1 LASPEYT
8 DVEKPFIDQ
17 LVGQGW
23 EFLAGSVDD
32 PAVTHRESF
41 AQVVMEPVLRERL
54 RRINLRDG
62 EPWLD
67 DSRLDQAVAAITRLP
82 ASKVLEANQQATELL
97 QNGLPV
103 EGLEGWDGG
112 RGQILRYIDW
122 DEPANNVFTVVNQ
135 FKVKC
140 PPGHDSAKG
149 HVIPDLVLF
158 VNGIPLVVVECKS
171 RTVPEGLS
179 QAVDQLRRYHDQR
192 FLENEVGEHEG
203 APALFATSQFLVASN
218 FDEARVGTIGAR
230 FAHYLSWKTVAP
242 LREAE
247 VAIDLGV
254 ADLSAQQR
262 LIAGMLTRANLLD
275 IVRHYTLFMN
285 VGGQTI
291 KLVCRY
297 QQFRG
302 VTRAVERLKS
312 GKTRRQD
319 GESDRRGG
327 IVWHTQGSGKSL
339 SMVFLVR
346 KLRTDPA
353 LRRFKV
359 VVITDRKDLQKQLS
373 ETAELTGESVEKAG
387 NTAQL
392 KKLLEWDGPGLVF
405 GTVQKYREQK
415 VSGPDAEGEEDQ
427 NTEDAGASGG
437 LDSGRRDAAEPT
449 LYANGTPKKPTLSEP
464 FEVLN
469 TSEDIL
475 ILVDEA
481 HRTQAGDLHANMMRA
496 LPNAARIGFTGTPI
510 IMGDKK
516 RTHDIFGEYID
527 RYTIKEAEQDGAT
540 VPILYEGRTAKGA
553 IKDGASLDGLFE
565 DLFRDHSKEELEAIK
580 KKYAT
585 KGQIFEAPQLIQEKA
600 QDILRHYVTHILPNG
615 YKAQLVAYS
624 RRAALR
630 YFEALEQ
637 AKAELLEEALAL
649 SPEDKALEDSELLLR
664 PPQVKAAIQAWRY
677 RHVLRELE
685 FAVVFSSGNNDDPTW
700 ARWSER
706 AAVESH
712 IKRFKKPLPP
722 LDGSTPLSSQNHDP
736 AKHDP
741 LAFLIVKS
749 MLLTGFDA
757 PIEGVMYLDRSL
769 REAELLQAIARVNRT
784 GHGKSHGI
792 VVDYFGVA
800 NHLKEALAAYSEEDI
815 EGALQSLKDEIPLL
829 RDRHLRVIDV
839 LRAQGVDDLDNV
851 EEAVQALADERV
863 RAEFVVKLKAFNRG
877 LDDVLPRPEGLEF
890 VNDAK
895 RLAYIHALARNRYKD
910 TPELGRDIG
919 NKVRKL
925 IDDYVISLGI
935 DPRIPPVQLTDAEFD
950 DHIGRQVGDRAKAS
964 EMEHAVRSHVRKH
977 MDEDPVKY
985 GRLSERLEELLDQLD
1000 GQWAEQVEAFK
1011 ALIEQLRDGAPGPE
1025 EDIPDMPAHAQP
1037 FWRELMA
1044 SAGLEPETIDSATAQ
1059 KLLDATEEV
1068 VATIQQEIAIPDFWK
1083 PSHIPDQERLKQHL
1097 FSQLMMGGLVPM
1109 DQAEATAERLFD
1121 LARSNHH
1128 KLVNA

>member
-1 LASPEYT
+1 MAGPEYT

-23 EFLAGSVDD
+23 KYIAGSLDD

-41 AQVVMEPVLRERL
+41 AKVVMEPILRQRL
-54 RRINLRDG
+54 RAINLHHG
-62 EPWLD
+62 EHWLD
-67 DSRLDQAVAAITRLP
+67 ERRLDQAVSAITRLP
-82 ASKVLEANQQATELL
+82 ASKVMEANKLATELL
-97 QNGLPV
+97 VGGLTV

-112 RGQILRYIDW
+112 RGQTLRFIDW
-122 DEPANNVFTVVNQ
+122 DTPTNNTFTVVNQ

-171 RTVPEGLS
+171 RTVPEGIPE
-179 QAVDQLRRYHDQR
+179 AVDQLRRYHDQR
-192 FLENEVGEHEG
+192 HLDFEVEEHEG

-218 FDEARVGTIGAR
+218 FDEARVGTIGAG
-230 FAHYLSWKTVAP
+230 FSHYLSWKTVAP
-242 LREAE
+242 RREAE

-262 LIAGMLTRANLLD
+262 LVAGMLTQTHLLD

-285 VGGQTI
+285 PGGQDI

-297 QQFRG
+297 PQFRG
-302 VTRAVERLKS
+302 VTRAIERLKT
-312 GKTRRQD
+312 GKTRHED
-319 GESDRRGG
+319 GEADRRGG

-346 KLRTDPA
+346 KLRTDPE

-359 VVITDRKDLQKQLS
+359 VVITDRKDLQAQLS
-373 ETAELTGESVEKAG
+373 ATAELTGESVEKASH
-387 NTAQL
+387 TASL
-392 KKLLEWDGPGLVF
+392 KKLLAREGPGLVF
-405 GTVQKYREQK
+405 GTIQKYRD
-415 VSGPDAEGEEDQ
+415 PDTDEPAGKREESTTD
-427 NTEDAGASGG
+427 EYHGKEHE
-437 LDSGRRDAAEPT
+437 LDSGRRDAAEPSR
-449 LYANGTPKKPTLSEP
+449 LDKTPKKPSLRAP

-481 HRTQAGDLHANMMRA
+481 HRTQAGDLHANMLRA

-553 IKDGASLDGLFE
+553 IKEGASLDGLFE
-565 DLFRDHSKEELEAIK
+565 DLFREHTKDELEAIR

-624 RRAALR
+624 RRAAMR
-630 YFEALEQ
+630 YFEALES
-637 AKAELLEEALAL
+637 AKAALLAEAEAL
-649 SPEDKALEDSELLLR
+649 SPQDKALDDTQLLTR
-664 PPQVKAAIQAWRY
+664 PPRIKAAIQAWRY
-677 RHVLRELE
+677 RDVLQQLE
-685 FAVVFSSGNNDDPTW
+685 FAVVFSSGNNDDSAW
-700 ARWSER
+700 AKWSDR
-706 AAVESH
+706 GAVESH
-712 IKRFKKPLPP
+712 IKRFKKPL
-722 LDGSTPLSSQNHDP
+722 THEDP
-736 AKHDP
+736 QKADP

-757 PIEGVMYLDRSL
+757 PIEGVMYLDRSI

-784 GHGKSHGI
+784 GHGKTHGM

-815 EGALQSLKDEIPLL
+815 DGALRSLKDEIPLL

-839 LRAQGVDDLDNV
+839 LRSQGIDSLTDS
-851 EEAVQALADERV
+851 EEAVKVLADERL
-863 RAEFVVKLKAFNRG
+863 RAEFVVKLKEFNQT

-895 RLAYIHALARNRYKD
+895 QLAYIHALARNRYKD
-910 TPELGRDIG
+910 SLNLGKDTG
-919 NKVRKL
+919 SKVRKL

-935 DPRIPPVQLTDAEFD
+935 DPRIPPIQLTDADFD
-950 DHIGRQVGDRAKAS
+950 EYMDRQVGERAKAS
-964 EMEHAVRSHVRKH
+964 EMEHAIRSHVRKH
-977 MDEDPVKY
+977 LDEDPVKY
-985 GRLSERLEELLDQLD
+985 SRLSERLEELLQQLD
-1000 GQWAEQVEAFK
+1000 GQWDEQVEALRG
-1011 ALIEQLRDGAPGPE
+1011 LIQQLRDGANVGGE
-1025 EDIPDMPAHAQP
+1025 AIPDMPAHAEP
-1037 FWRELMA
+1037 FWRELVA
-1044 SAGLEPETIDSATAQ
+1044 SSGLEADQVDADTAK
-1059 KLLDATEEV
+1059 KLLEATEEV
-1068 VATIQQEIAIPDFWK
+1068 VGLIQQEIAIPDFWK
-1083 PSHIPDQERLKQHL
+1083 PSHVADQEALKGRLFEEL
-1097 FSQLMMGGLVPM
+1097 FTKNLVPITEV
-1109 DQAEATAERLFD
+1109 EALAHRLFD
-1121 LARSNHH
+1121 LARSNHER
-1128 KLVNA
+1128 LVNA

>member
-1 LASPEYT
+1 MAGPEYT

-23 EFLAGSVDD
+23 EFLAGSLDD
-32 PAVTHRESF
+32 PGATHRESF
-41 AQVVMEPVLRERL
+41 SQVVMEPVLRERL
-54 RRINLRDG
+54 RKINLHDG
-62 EPWLD
+62 QPWLD
-67 DSRLDQAVAAITRLP
+67 DSRLDQAVSAITRLP
-82 ASKVLEANQQATELL
+82 ASRVLEANQLATDLL
-97 QNGLPV
+97 VNGLAV

-112 RGQILRYIDW
+112 RGQTLRYIDW
-122 DEPANNVFTVVNQ
+122 EEPANNAFTVVNQ

-140 PPGHDSAKG
+140 PPGHDTGKG

-171 RTVPEGLS
+171 RSVPEGLS

-192 FLENEVGEHEG
+192 FLEGEVGEHEG

-242 LREAE
+242 MREAE
-247 VAIDLGV
+247 AAIDLGV

-312 GKTRRQD
+312 GKTRLED
-319 GESDRRGG
+319 GEADRRGG

-346 KLRTDPA
+346 KLRTDPT

-359 VVITDRKDLQKQLS
+359 VVITDRKDLQAQLAA
-373 ETAELTGESVEKAG
+373 TAELTGEGVERAG

-392 KKLLEWDGPGLVF
+392 KKLLARDGPGLVF
-405 GTVQKYREQK
+405 GTVQKYRDQK
-415 VSGPDAEGEEDQ
+415 YRDSDADDEADSYDERSG
-427 NTEDAGASGG
+427 GG
-437 LDSGRRDAAEPT
+437 LDSGRRDAAEP
-449 LYANGTPKKPTLSEP
+449 LKKPSLSAP

-600 QDILRHYVTHILPNG
+600 EDILRHYVTHILPNG
-615 YKAQLVAYS
+615 YKAQLVVYS

-630 YFEALEQ
+630 YVEALEQ
-637 AKAELLEEALAL
+637 GRAELLEEALAL
-649 SPEDKALEDSELLLR
+649 SPEDKALDDTQLLARPLR
-664 PPQVKAAIQAWRY
+664 VKAAIQAWRY
-677 RHVLRELE
+677 RDVLRELE
-685 FAVVFSSGNNDDPTW
+685 FAVVFSSDNNDDPSW
-700 ARWSER
+700 ARWSDR

-722 LDGSTPLSSQNHDP
+722 LDGATPKDP
-736 AKHDP
+736 TKHDP

-784 GHGKSHGI
+784 GHGKTHGI

-829 RDRHLRVIDV
+829 RDRHLRVVDV
-839 LRAQGVDDLDNV
+839 LRGQGVDDLDDT

-863 RAEFVVKLKAFNRG
+863 RAEFVVKLKEFNRG

-895 RLAYIHALARNRYKD
+895 RLAFIHALARNRYKD

-950 DHIGRQVGDRAKAS
+950 AHLGRQAGDRAKAS

-977 MDEDPVKY
+977 LDEDPVKF
-985 GRLSERLEELLDQLD
+985 GRLSERLEELLQQLD
-1000 GQWAEQVEAFK
+1000 GQWADQVEALK
-1011 ALIEQLRDGAPGPE
+1011 TLIGQLRDGATGPGE
-1025 EDIPDMPAHAQP
+1025 GMPDMPAHAQP
-1037 FWRELMA
+1037 FWRELAA
-1044 SAGLEPETIDSATAQ
+1044 SASLEPDSIDSATAQ
-1059 KLLDATEEV
+1059 KLLDATGEV

-1097 FSQLMMGGLVPM
+1097 FSQLMMGSLVPV

-1121 LARSNHH
+1121 LARSNHQ
-1128 KLVNA
+1128 KLVSA

>member
-1 LASPEYT
+1 
-8 DVEKPFIDQ
+8 
-17 LVGQGW
+17 
-23 EFLAGSVDD
+23 
-32 PAVTHRESF
+32 
-41 AQVVMEPVLRERL
+41 M
-54 RRINLRDG
+54 
-62 EPWLD
+62 
-67 DSRLDQAVAAITRLP
+67 
-82 ASKVLEANQQATELL
+82 
-97 QNGLPV
+97 
-103 EGLEGWDGG
+103 
-112 RGQILRYIDW
+112 
-122 DEPANNVFTVVNQ
+122 
-135 FKVKC
+135 
-140 PPGHDSAKG
+140 
-149 HVIPDLVLF
+149 
-158 VNGIPLVVVECKS
+158 
-171 RTVPEGLS
+171 
-179 QAVDQLRRYHDQR
+179 
-192 FLENEVGEHEG
+192 
-203 APALFATSQFLVASN
+203 
-218 FDEARVGTIGAR
+218 
-230 FAHYLSWKTVAP
+230 
-242 LREAE
+242 
-247 VAIDLGV
+247 AIDLGV

-262 LIAGMLTRANLLD
+262 LIAGMLTRSNLLD

-285 VGGQTI
+285 IGGHDI
-291 KLVCRY
+291 KIVCRY

-302 VTRAVERLKS
+302 MTHAVERLKT
-312 GKTRRQD
+312 GKTRRED
-319 GESDRRGG
+319 GEADRRGG

-346 KLRTDPA
+346 KLRSDPA

-359 VVITDRKDLQKQLS
+359 VVITDRKDLQAQLS
-373 ETAELTGESVEKAG
+373 ATAELTGESVEKAS

-392 KKLLEWDGPGLVF
+392 KKLLMRDGPGLVF
-405 GTVQKYREQK
+405 GTVQKYRDQK
-415 VSGPDAEGEEDQ
+415 NRDADAEDEVYAGSEAD
-427 NTEDAGASGG
+427 DAGTSSG
-437 LDSGRRDAAEPT
+437 LDSGRRDAAEPG
-449 LYANGTPKKPTLSEP
+449 ASRGSNGTLKKPTLSVP
-464 FEVLN
+464 FEILN

-540 VPILYEGRTAKGA
+540 VPILYEGRTTKGA

-585 KGQIFEAPQLIQEKA
+585 RGQIFEAPQLIQEKA

-624 RRAALR
+624 RRAALC
-630 YFEALEQ
+630 YFKALEQ
-637 AKAELLEEALAL
+637 AKAELLEEAMAL
-649 SPEDKALEDSELLLR
+649 SPEDKALDDGSLLLR
-664 PPQVKAAIQAWRY
+664 PSRVKAAIQAWRY
-677 RHVLRELE
+677 RKVLRQLE
-685 FAVVFSSGNNDDPTW
+685 FAVVFSSGNNDDSAW
-700 ARWSER
+700 ARWSDR
-706 AAVESH
+706 AAVENH
-712 IKRFKKPLPP
+712 IKRFKKRLPP
-722 LDGSTPLSSQNHDP
+722 LDGDTPKGP
-736 AKHDP
+736 ARHDP

-784 GHGKSHGI
+784 GHGKTHGI

-815 EGALQSLKDEIPLL
+815 EGALRSLKDEIPLL

-839 LRAQGVDDLDNV
+839 LRARGVDDLDDA

-863 RAEFVVKLKAFNRG
+863 RAEFMVKLKEFNRG

-910 TPELGRDIG
+910 TPELGRDVG
-919 NKVRKL
+919 NKVRRL

-950 DHIGRQVGDRAKAS
+950 EHIGRQVGNRAKAS

-977 MDEDPVKY
+977 LDEDPVKY
-985 GRLSERLEELLDQLD
+985 GRLSERLEELLQKLD
-1000 GQWAEQVEAFK
+1000 GQWDEQVEALK
-1011 ALIEQLRDGAPGPE
+1011 TLIQQLREGATVDGEA
-1025 EDIPDMPAHAQP
+1025 IPDMPAYAEP
-1037 FWRELMA
+1037 FWRELVESA
-1044 SAGLEPETIDSATAQ
+1044 SPEPARMDAATAQ
-1059 KLLDATEEV
+1059 KLLDATEEI
-1068 VATIQQEIAIPDFWK
+1068 VAIIQHEIAIPDFWK
-1083 PSHIPDQERLKQHL
+1083 PSHIPDQERLRQEL
-1097 FSQLMMGGLVPM
+1097 FTQLMMGSLVPT

-1121 LARSNHH
+1121 LARSNHAR
-1128 KLVNA
+1128 LTNA

>member
-1 LASPEYT
+1 MASPEYT

-17 LVGQGW
+17 LVDQGW
-23 EFLAGSVDD
+23 EFLAGSVDN
-32 PAVTHRESF
+32 PGATHRESF
-41 AQVVMEPVLRERL
+41 SQVVMEPLLRERL
-54 RRINLRDG
+54 RQINLRDG
-62 EPWLD
+62 SPWLD
-67 DSRLDQAVAAITRLP
+67 ETRLDQAVAAITRLP

-97 QNGLPV
+97 LNGLPV
-103 EGLEGWDGG
+103 DGLEGWDGG
-112 RGQILRYIDW
+112 RGQTLHYIDW
-122 DEPANNVFTVVNQ
+122 DEPTNNVFTVVNQ

-140 PPGHDSAKG
+140 PPGHDGAKG

-158 VNGIPLVVVECKS
+158 INGIPLAVVECKS
-171 RTVPEGLS
+171 RSVPEGIS

-192 FLENEVGEHEG
+192 FLEGEVGEHEG

-242 LREAE
+242 MREAE

-254 ADLSAQQR
+254 AELSAQQR

-312 GKTRRQD
+312 GNTRRQN
-319 GESDRRGG
+319 GEADRRGG

-346 KLRTDPA
+346 KLRTDPT

-359 VVITDRKDLQKQLS
+359 VVITDRKDLQAQLS
-373 ETAELTGESVEKAG
+373 ATAELTGESVEKAG

-392 KKLLEWDGPGLVF
+392 KKLLGRDGPGLVF
-405 GTVQKYREQK
+405 GTIQKYRA
-415 VSGPDAEGEEDQ
+415 PDAEEEEDQ
-427 NTEDAGASGG
+427 STEDAGAGAG
-437 LDSGRRDAAEPT
+437 LDTGRRDAAEP
-449 LYANGTPKKPTLSEP
+449 LKKPILSEP

-469 TSEDIL
+469 TSEEIL

-637 AKAELLEEALAL
+637 ARTELLEEALAL
-649 SPEDKALEDSELLLR
+649 SPEDKTLDDTQLLTR
-664 PPQVKAAIQAWRY
+664 PPRVKAAIQAWRY
-677 RHVLRELE
+677 RHVLRQLE
-685 FAVVFSSGNNDDPTW
+685 FAVVFSSGNNDDATW
-700 ARWSER
+700 ARWSDR

-722 LDGSTPLSSQNHDP
+722 LDGATPKDP
-736 AKHDP
+736 AKHAP

-839 LRAQGVDDLDNV
+839 LRGQGVDDLDNT

-863 RAEFVVKLKAFNRG
+863 RAEFVVKLKEFNRG

-950 DHIGRQVGDRAKAS
+950 EHLGRQVGDRAKAS

-977 MDEDPVKY
+977 LDEDPVKY
-985 GRLSERLEELLDQLD
+985 GRLSERLEELLEQLD
-1000 GQWAEQVEAFK
+1000 GQWAEQVEALK
-1011 ALIEQLRDGAPGPE
+1011 ALIEQLRDGATDPGE
-1025 EDIPDMPAHAQP
+1025 SIPDMPAHAKP
-1037 FWRELMA
+1037 FWRELVA
-1044 SAGLEPETIDSATAQ
+1044 SSGLSVEELDETSAQ
-1059 KLLDATEEV
+1059 KLLEATEELV
-1068 VATIQQEIAIPDFWK
+1068 GLIQQEIAIPDFWK
-1083 PSHIPDQERLKQHL
+1083 PSHIPDQEALRQHIFSRLMIKR
-1097 FSQLMMGGLVPM
+1097 LVPF
-1109 DQAEATAERLFD
+1109 DQASEVAQRLLD
-1121 LARSNHH
+1121 LARSNHD

>member
-1 LASPEYT
+1 MAGPEYAE
-8 DVEKPFIDQ
+8 VEKPFIDQ
-17 LVGQGW
+17 LVDQGW
-23 EFLAGSVDD
+23 EFLAGSVDN
-32 PAVTHRESF
+32 PGATHRESF
-41 AQVVMEPVLRERL
+41 SQVVMEPLLRERL
-54 RRINLRDG
+54 RQINLRDG
-62 EPWLD
+62 SPWLD
-67 DSRLDQAVAAITRLP
+67 EARLDQAVAAITRLP
-82 ASKVLEANQQATELL
+82 ASRVLEANQQATELL
-97 QNGLPV
+97 LGGLPV

-112 RGQILRYIDW
+112 RGQTLRYIDW

-140 PPGHDSAKG
+140 PPGHDGAKG

-171 RTVPEGLS
+171 RSVPEGIS

-192 FLENEVGEHEG
+192 LLEGEVGEHEG

-218 FDEARVGTIGAR
+218 FDEARVGTIGGR

-242 LREAE
+242 MREAE

-275 IVRHYTLFMN
+275 IMRHYTLFMN
-285 VGGQTI
+285 LGGQTI

-319 GESDRRGG
+319 GEADRRGG

-346 KLRTDPA
+346 KLRTDPT

-359 VVITDRKDLQKQLS
+359 VVITDRKDLQAQLS
-373 ETAELTGESVEKAG
+373 ATAELTGESVEKAG

-392 KKLLEWDGPGLVF
+392 KKLLAREGPGLVF
-405 GTVQKYREQK
+405 GTIQKYRD
-415 VSGPDAEGEEDQ
+415 PDADDEDEAGETYVRDD
-427 NTEDAGASGG
+427 NG
-437 LDSGRRDAAEPT
+437 LDSGRRDAAERGTSASSST
-449 LYANGTPKKPTLSEP
+449 LKKPTLSEP

-637 AKAELLEEALAL
+637 AKAELLEEAMAL

-664 PPQVKAAIQAWRY
+664 PAQVKAAIQAWRY
-677 RHVLRELE
+677 RKVLGQLE
-685 FAVVFSSGNNDDPTW
+685 FAVVFSSGNNDDATW
-700 ARWSER
+700 ARWSDR

-722 LDGSTPLSSQNHDP
+722 LDGATPLSSKHQDP

-784 GHGKSHGI
+784 GHGKTHGI

-839 LRAQGVDDLDNV
+839 LRSQGVDDLDDT

-863 RAEFVVKLKAFNRG
+863 RAEFVVKLKEFNRG

-950 DHIGRQVGDRAKAS
+950 EHLGRQVGDRAKAS

-977 MDEDPVKY
+977 LDEDPVKY
-985 GRLSERLEELLDQLD
+985 GRLSERLEKLLDQLD
-1000 GQWAEQVEAFK
+1000 GQWAEQVEALK
-1011 ALIEQLRDGAPGPE
+1011 TLIQQLRDGARVEGE
-1025 EDIPDMPAHAQP
+1025 EIPDMPAHAEP
-1037 FWRELMA
+1037 FWRELLA
-1044 SAGLEPETIDSATAQ
+1044 SSGQAVEELDEASAQ
-1059 KLLDATEEV
+1059 KLLVATEELV
-1068 VATIQQEIAIPDFWK
+1068 GLIQQEIAIPDFWK
-1083 PSHIPDQERLKQHL
+1083 PSHIPDQEALRQHL
-1097 FSQLMMGGLVPM
+1097 FTTLMMKRLVPF
-1109 DQAEATAERLFD
+1109 DQASEVAQRLLD
-1121 LARSNHH
+1121 LARSNHA

>member
-1 LASPEYT
+1 MAGPEYAE
-8 DVEKPFIDQ
+8 VEKPFIDQ
-17 LVGQGW
+17 LVSQGW
-23 EFLAGSVDD
+23 EFLAGSVDN
-32 PAVTHRESF
+32 PTVTHRESF
-41 AQVVMEPVLRERL
+41 AQVVMEPLLRQRL
-54 RRINLRDG
+54 RDINLRDG
-62 EPWLD
+62 KPWLD
-67 DSRLDQAVAAITRLP
+67 EARLDQAVAAITRLP
-82 ASKVLEANQQATELL
+82 ASRVLEANRQATELL
-97 QNGLPV
+97 VNGLPV
-103 EGLEGWDGG
+103 EGVEGWDGG
-112 RGQILRYIDW
+112 RGQVLRYIDW
-122 DEPANNVFTVVNQ
+122 EKPTNNVFTVVNQ

-140 PPGHDSAKG
+140 PPGHDGAKG

-171 RTVPEGLS
+171 RSLPEGIS

-192 FLENEVGEHEG
+192 FLEGEAGEHEG
-203 APALFATSQFLVASN
+203 APALFATSQLLVASN

-242 LREAE
+242 MREAE

-319 GESDRRGG
+319 GEADRRGG

-346 KLRTDPA
+346 KLRTDPT

-359 VVITDRKDLQKQLS
+359 VVITDRKDLQAQLS
-373 ETAELTGESVEKAG
+373 TTAELTGESVEKAG

-392 KKLLEWDGPGLVF
+392 KKLLSRDDPGLVF
-405 GTVQKYREQK
+405 GTIQKYRD
-415 VSGPDAEGEEDQ
+415 PDAEAEEGQGD
-427 NTEDAGASGG
+427 EEAGASGG

-449 LYANGTPKKPTLSEP
+449 PYANGTPKKPTLSEP

-469 TSEDIL
+469 TSEEIL

-630 YFEALEQ
+630 YFEALE
-637 AKAELLEEALAL
+637 ATRIELLEEALAL
-649 SPEDKALEDSELLLR
+649 SPEDKALDDTQLLTR
-664 PPQVKAAIQAWRY
+664 PPRVKAAVQAWRY
-677 RHVLRELE
+677 RKVLGELE
-685 FAVVFSSGNNDDPTW
+685 FAVVFSSGNNDDPSW
-700 ARWSER
+700 AKWSDR
-706 AAVESH
+706 GAVESH

-722 LDGSTPLSSQNHDP
+722 LDGTPSKDP

-784 GHGKSHGI
+784 GHGKRHGI

-829 RDRHLRVIDV
+829 RDRHLRVVDV
-839 LRAQGVDDLDNV
+839 LRGQGVDDLNDT

-863 RAEFVVKLKAFNRG
+863 RAEFVVKLKEFNRG

-950 DHIGRQVGDRAKAS
+950 EHLGRQVGDRAKAS

-977 MDEDPVKY
+977 LDEDPVKY
-985 GRLSERLEELLDQLD
+985 GRLSERLEELLEQLD
-1000 GQWAEQVEAFK
+1000 GQWAAQVK
-1011 ALIEQLRDGAPGPE
+1011 ALKTLIQQLRDGARVGGEEIPE
-1025 EDIPDMPAHAQP
+1025 MPAHAEP
-1037 FWRELMA
+1037 FWRELVA
-1044 SAGLEPETIDSATAQ
+1044 SSGLSVEELDEASAQ
-1059 KLLDATEEV
+1059 KLLEATEELV
-1068 VATIQQEIAIPDFWK
+1068 GLIQQEIAIPDFWK
-1083 PSHIPDQERLKQHL
+1083 PSHIPDQEALRQHIFSRLMIKR
-1097 FSQLMMGGLVPM
+1097 LVPF
-1109 DQAEATAERLFD
+1109 DQASEVAQRLLD
-1121 LARSNHH
+1121 LARSNHD

>member
-1 LASPEYT
+1 MAGPEYT

-17 LVGQGW
+17 LVDQGW
-23 EFLAGSVDD
+23 EFLAGSLDD
-32 PAVTHRESF
+32 PGATQRESF
-41 AQVVMEPVLRERL
+41 AQVAIETLLRKQL
-54 RRINLRDG
+54 RKINLRDG

-67 DSRLDQAVAAITRLP
+67 ETRLDQAVAAITRLP
-82 ASKVLEANQQATELL
+82 ASRVLEANQIATDLL
-97 QNGLPV
+97 SNGLPV
-103 EGLEGWDGG
+103 EGLEDWDGG
-112 RGQILRYIDW
+112 RGQTLRYIDW
-122 DEPANNVFTVVNQ
+122 EAPTNNTFTVVNQ

-140 PPGHDSAKG
+140 PPGHDSWKG

-171 RTVPEGLS
+171 RSVPEGLS
-179 QAVDQLRRYHDQR
+179 DAVDQLRRYHDQR

-254 ADLSAQQR
+254 EDLSAQQR
-262 LIAGMLTRANLLD
+262 LVAGMLTQANLLD

-312 GKTRRQD
+312 GKTRRED
-319 GESDRRGG
+319 GEADRRGG

-346 KLRTDPA
+346 KLRTDPT

-359 VVITDRKDLQKQLS
+359 VVITDRKDLQAQLAA
-373 ETAELTGESVEKAG
+373 TAELTGEGVERAG

-392 KKLLEWDGPGLVF
+392 KKLLARDGPGLVF
-405 GTVQKYREQK
+405 GTVQKYRDPKSRDTDDDDELTSE
-415 VSGPDAEGEEDQ
+415 VADDAP
-427 NTEDAGASGG
+427 ARG
-437 LDSGRRDAAEPT
+437 LDSGRRDAAEPYH
-449 LYANGTPKKPTLSEP
+449 LGTAPKKPTLSEP

-516 RTHDIFGEYID
+516 RTHDIFGDYID

-615 YKAQLVAYS
+615 VKAQLVAYS

-630 YFEALEQ
+630 HFEALEK
-637 AKAELLEEALAL
+637 AKAELLEEAMAL
-649 SPEDKALEDSELLLR
+649 TPEDKALDDTQLLNR
-664 PPQVKAAIQAWRY
+664 PLQVKAAIQAWRY
-677 RHVLRELE
+677 RKVLRELE

-700 ARWSER
+700 AKWSDR
-706 AAVESH
+706 TAVESH

-722 LDGSTPLSSQNHDP
+722 LDGETPQDTT
-736 AKHDP
+736 KHDP

-784 GHGKSHGI
+784 GHGKTHGI

-800 NHLKEALAAYSEEDI
+800 NHLKDALAAYSDEDI
-815 EGALQSLKDEIPLL
+815 EGALKSLKDEIPLL

-839 LRAQGVDDLDNV
+839 LRGQGVDDLDDT
-851 EEAVQALADERV
+851 EEAVQALSDERV
-863 RAEFVVKLKAFNRG
+863 RAEFVVKLKEFNRG

-935 DPRIPPVQLTDAEFD
+935 DPRIPPVQLTDAEFES
-950 DHIGRQVGDRAKAS
+950 HIGRQVGKRAKAS

-977 MDEDPVKY
+977 LDEDPVKY
-985 GRLSERLEELLDQLD
+985 GRLSERLEELLQQLD
-1000 GQWAEQVEAFK
+1000 GQWADQVEALK
-1011 ALIEQLRDGAPGPE
+1011 ALIQQLRDGATVEGEEIPE
-1025 EDIPDMPAHAQP
+1025 MPAHAEP
-1037 FWRELMA
+1037 FWRELVA
-1044 SAGLEPETIDSATAQ
+1044 SASLEPETIDSATAQ

-1097 FSQLMMGGLVPM
+1097 FSQLMMGNLVPM
-1109 DQAEATAERLFD
+1109 EQAEATAERLFD
-1121 LARSNHH
+1121 LARSNHQ
-1128 KLVNA
+1128 KLMST

>member
-1 LASPEYT
+1 MAGPEYT

-17 LVGQGW
+17 LVWQGW
-23 EFLAGSVDD
+23 EYLAGSVDD

-41 AQVVMEPVLRERL
+41 AQVIMEPLLRERL
-54 RRINLRDG
+54 RRLSLRDG
-62 EPWLD
+62 EPWVD
-67 DSRLDQAVAAITRLP
+67 ETRLDQAVAAITRLP
-82 ASKVLEANQQATELL
+82 ASKPLEANKQATELL
-97 QNGLPV
+97 LNGLPV

-112 RGQILRYIDW
+112 RGQVLRYIDW
-122 DEPANNVFTVVNQ
+122 DEPTNNVFTVVNQ

-192 FLENEVGEHEG
+192 FLESEVGEHEG
-203 APALFATSQFLVASN
+203 APALFFTSQFLVASN

-242 LREAE
+242 MREAE
-247 VAIDLGV
+247 VVTDLGV

-285 VGGQTI
+285 LGGQDI

-297 QQFRG
+297 PQFRG
-302 VTRAVERLKS
+302 ITRAIERLKT
-312 GKTRRQD
+312 GKTRRED

-346 KLRTDPA
+346 KLRTDPE
-353 LRRFKV
+353 LRCFKV
-359 VVITDRKDLQKQLS
+359 VVITDRKDLQAQLS
-373 ETAELTGESVEKAG
+373 ATAELTGESVEKAG
-387 NTAQL
+387 NTVAL
-392 KKLLEWDGPGLVF
+392 KKLLARDGPGLVF
-405 GTVQKYREQK
+405 GTIQKYRD
-415 VSGPDAEGEEDQ
+415 PDADDENEAGETYARD
-427 NTEDAGASGG
+427 DHG
-437 LDSGRRDAAEPT
+437 LDSGRRDAAER
-449 LYANGTPKKPTLSEP
+449 GTSASPSTPRKPTLSEP

-481 HRTQAGDLHANMMRA
+481 HRTQAGDLHANLMRA

-553 IKDGASLDGLFE
+553 IKEGASLDGLFE
-565 DLFRDHSKEELEAIK
+565 DLFREHTKDELEAIK

-600 QDILRHYVTHILPNG
+600 ADILRHYVTHILPNG

-624 RRAALR
+624 RRAAMR
-630 YFEALEQ
+630 YFEALED
-637 AKAELLEEALAL
+637 AKKALLAEALSL
-649 SPEDKALEDSELLLR
+649 SPEDKALDDTQLLTR
-664 PPQVKAAIQAWRY
+664 PPRIKAAIQAWRY
-677 RHVLRELE
+677 RDVLKALE
-685 FAVVFSSGNNDDPTW
+685 FAVVFSSGNNDDPAW
-700 ARWSER
+700 AKWSER
-706 AAVESH
+706 SAVERH
-712 IKRFKKPLPP
+712 IKRFKKPLI
-722 LDGSTPLSSQNHDP
+722 HEDP
-736 AKHDP
+736 QKADP

-757 PIEGVMYLDRSL
+757 PIEGVMYLDRSI

-784 GHGKSHGI
+784 GHGKTHGV

-839 LRAQGVDDLDNV
+839 LRGQGVDSLADS
-851 EEAVQALADERV
+851 EEAVQVLADERL
-863 RAEFVVKLKAFNRG
+863 RAEFVVKLKEFNRT

-895 RLAYIHALARNRYKD
+895 QLAYIHALARNRYKD
-910 TPELGRDIG
+910 TPPLGKDIG
-919 NKVRKL
+919 HKVRKL
-925 IDDYVISLGI
+925 IDDYVVSLGI

-950 DHIGRQVGDRAKAS
+950 EHLGRQVGDRAKAS
-964 EMEHAVRSHVRKH
+964 EMEHAIRSHVRKH
-977 MDEDPVKY
+977 LDEDPVKY
-985 GRLSERLEELLDQLD
+985 GRLSERLEELLQQLD
-1000 GQWAEQVEAFK
+1000 GQWDEQVEALK
-1011 ALIEQLRDGAPGPE
+1011 TLIQQLRDGATVDGEAVPE
-1025 EDIPDMPAHAQP
+1025 MPAHAEP
-1037 FWRELMA
+1037 FWRELVA
-1044 SAGLEPETIDSATAQ
+1044 STGVEADQMDATTAQ
-1059 KLLDATEEV
+1059 KLLNATEEV

-1083 PSHIPDQERLKQHL
+1083 PSHIPDQEALHQHL
-1097 FSQLMMGGLVPM
+1097 FSTLMFKNIVPF
-1109 DQAEATAERLFD
+1109 DCASAVAQRLLD
-1121 LARSNHH
+1121 LARSNHD

>member
-1 LASPEYT
+1 MAGPEYT

-17 LVGQGW
+17 LVSQGW
-23 EFLAGSVDD
+23 EYLAGSVDD

-41 AQVVMEPVLRERL
+41 AQVVMEPLLRDRL

-62 EPWLD
+62 NPWLD
-67 DSRLDQAVAAITRLP
+67 EARLDQAVAAITRLP
-82 ASKVLEANQQATELL
+82 ASKVLEANKLATELL
-97 QNGLPV
+97 HDGLAV

-112 RGQILRYIDW
+112 RGQVVRYIDW
-122 DEPANNVFTVVNQ
+122 DEPTNNVFTVVNQ

-179 QAVDQLRRYHDQR
+179 EAVDQLRRYHNQR

-203 APALFATSQFLVASN
+203 APALFATCQFLVASN
-218 FDEARVGTIGAR
+218 FDEARVGTVGAR

-242 LREAE
+242 MREAE
-247 VAIDLGV
+247 VAIDLDV
-254 ADLSAQQR
+254 AELSAQQR
-262 LIAGMLTRANLLD
+262 LIAGMLTRTNLLD

-285 VGGQTI
+285 IGGQEI

-312 GKTRRQD
+312 GKTRRED

-359 VVITDRKDLQKQLS
+359 VVITDRKDLQAQLS
-373 ETAELTGESVEKAG
+373 ATAELTGESVEKAG
-387 NTAQL
+387 NTTQL
-392 KKLLEWDGPGLVF
+392 KKLLSREGPGLVF
-405 GTVQKYREQK
+405 GTVQKYRDQK
-415 VSGPDAEGEEDQ
+415 YRDPDAEGEGEAAPETD
-427 NTEDAGASGG
+427 EAGASSG
-437 LDSGRRDAAEPT
+437 LDSGRRDAAEPS
-449 LYANGTPKKPTLSEP
+449 AATPKKPILSEP

-540 VPILYEGRTAKGA
+540 VPILYEGRTTKGA
-553 IKDGASLDGLFE
+553 IKEGASLDGLFE
-565 DLFRDHSKEELEAIK
+565 DLFRDHSKEELEAIR

-630 YFEALEQ
+630 YVEALEQ
-637 AKAELLEEALAL
+637 AKVALLEEAMAL
-649 SPEDKALEDSELLLR
+649 SPEDKALEEGELLLR
-664 PPQVKAAIQAWRY
+664 PPRVKAAIQAWRY
-677 RHVLRELE
+677 RKVLAELE
-685 FAVVFSSGNNDDPTW
+685 FAVVFSSGNNDDPAW
-700 ARWSER
+700 AKWSDR
-706 AAVESH
+706 AAVENH

-722 LDGSTPLSSQNHDP
+722 LDDISQPSQHHDP

-784 GHGKSHGI
+784 GHGKTHGI

-829 RDRHLRVIDV
+829 RDRHLRVVDV
-839 LRAQGVDDLDNV
+839 LRAQGVDNLDDA
-851 EEAVQALADERV
+851 EEAVQVLADERL
-863 RAEFVVKLKAFNRG
+863 RAEFLVKLKEFNRS

-910 TPELGRDIG
+910 TKELGRDIG

-935 DPRIPPVQLTDAEFD
+935 NPRIPPVQLTDAEFD
-950 DHIGRQVGDRAKAS
+950 EHIGRQVGDRAKAS

-977 MDEDPVKY
+977 LDEDPVKY
-985 GRLSERLEELLDQLD
+985 SQLSERLEELLDQLD

-1011 ALIEQLRDGAPGPE
+1011 ALIEQLRDGAPGPG

-1044 SAGLEPETIDSATAQ
+1044 SAGLEVEQMEAATAQ

-1097 FSQLMMGGLVPM
+1097 FSQLMMGSLVPI

-1128 KLVNA
+1128 KLAKA

>member
-1 LASPEYT
+1 MAGPEYAE
-8 DVEKPFIDQ
+8 VEKPFIDQ
-17 LVGQGW
+17 LVDQGW

-32 PAVTHRESF
+32 PGATHRESF
-41 AQVVMEPVLRERL
+41 AQVVMEPLLRERL
-54 RRINLRDG
+54 RAINLRDG

-67 DSRLDQAVAAITRLP
+67 EARLDQAVAAITRLP
-82 ASKVLEANQQATELL
+82 ASRVLEANQQATELL
-97 QNGLPV
+97 LGGLPV

-112 RGQILRYIDW
+112 RGQTLRYIDW
-122 DEPANNVFTVVNQ
+122 SEPANNVFTVVNQ

-140 PPGHDSAKG
+140 PPGHDGAKG

-171 RTVPEGLS
+171 RSVPEGIS

-192 FLENEVGEHEG
+192 FLEGEVGEHEG

-242 LREAE
+242 MREAE
-247 VAIDLGV
+247 VAINLGV
-254 ADLSAQQR
+254 ADLAAQQR
-262 LIAGMLTRANLLD
+262 LIAGMLTRTNLLD

-319 GESDRRGG
+319 GEADRRGG

-346 KLRTDPA
+346 KLRTDPT

-359 VVITDRKDLQKQLS
+359 VVITDRKDLQTQLS
-373 ETAELTGESVEKAG
+373 ATAELTGESVEKAG

-392 KKLLEWDGPGLVF
+392 KKLLGRDGPGLVF
-405 GTVQKYREQK
+405 GTIQKYRD
-415 VSGPDAEGEEDQ
+415 PDAEGENEAAETYARD
-427 NTEDAGASGG
+427 ESG
-437 LDSGRRDAAEPT
+437 LDSGRRDAAERGASASST
-449 LYANGTPKKPTLSEP
+449 SPKKPTLSAP

-585 KGQIFEAPQLIQEKA
+585 KGQIFEAPQLIQEKS

-624 RRAALR
+624 RRAALH
-630 YFEALEQ
+630 YFEALE
-637 AKAELLEEALAL
+637 AARAELLEEALAL
-649 SPEDKALEDSELLLR
+649 SPEDKALDDTQLLTR
-664 PPQVKAAIQAWRY
+664 PPRVKAAIQAWRY
-677 RHVLRELE
+677 HKVLRELE
-685 FAVVFSSGNNDDPTW
+685 FAVVFSSGNNDDSAW
-700 ARWSER
+700 ARWSDR
-706 AAVESH
+706 GAVESH
-712 IKRFKKPLPP
+712 IKRFKMALPP
-722 LDGSTPLSSQNHDP
+722 LDGATPKDP

-784 GHGKSHGI
+784 GHGKTHGI

-839 LRAQGVDDLDNV
+839 LRGQGVDDLDDT

-863 RAEFVVKLKAFNRG
+863 RAEFVVKLKEFNRG
-877 LDDVLPRPEGLEF
+877 LDNVLPRPEGLEF

-950 DHIGRQVGDRAKAS
+950 EHLGRQVGDRAKAS
-964 EMEHAVRSHVRKH
+964 EMEHAVRAHTRKH
-977 MDEDPVKY
+977 LDEDPVKY
-985 GRLSERLEELLDQLD
+985 GRLSERLEELLQALD
-1000 GQWAEQVEAFK
+1000 GQWAEQVEALK
-1011 ALIEQLRDGAPGPE
+1011 TLIQQLRDGARVEGEEIPE
-1025 EDIPDMPAHAQP
+1025 MPAHAEP
-1037 FWRELMA
+1037 FWRELVA
-1044 SAGLEPETIDSATAQ
+1044 SSGLSVEELDEASAQ
-1059 KLLDATEEV
+1059 KLLEATEELV
-1068 VATIQQEIAIPDFWK
+1068 GLIQQEIAIPDFWK
-1083 PSHIPDQERLKQHL
+1083 PSHIPDQEALRQHL
-1097 FSQLMMGGLVPM
+1097 FSTLMFKRLVPF
-1109 DQAEATAERLFD
+1109 DQASEVAQRLLD
-1121 LARSNHH
+1121 LARSNHD

>member
-1 LASPEYT
+1 MIGPEYT
-8 DVEKPFIDQ
+8 EVEKPFIDQ

-23 EFLAGSVDD
+23 EYLVGSLDD
-32 PAVTHRESF
+32 PATSHRESF
-41 AQVVMEPVLRERL
+41 AQVVMEPLLRERL
-54 RRINLRDG
+54 HRINLRDG

-67 DSRLDQAVAAITRLP
+67 DARLDQAVAAITRLP
-82 ASKVLEANQQATELL
+82 ANKVLEANQIATALL
-97 QNGLPV
+97 LGGLPV

-112 RGQILRYIDW
+112 RGQTLRYIDW

-140 PPGHDSAKG
+140 PPGHDTAKC

-171 RTVPEGLS
+171 RSVPEGIS

-192 FLENEVGEHEG
+192 FLEGEVGEHEG

-230 FAHYLSWKTVAP
+230 FAHYLSWKTVTP
-242 LREAE
+242 LHEAE
-247 VAIDLGV
+247 VAIGLGV
-254 ADLSAQQR
+254 ANLSAQQR
-262 LIAGMLTRANLLD
+262 LVAGMLTKSNLLD

-291 KLVCRY
+291 KLMCRY

-319 GESDRRGG
+319 GEADRRGG

-346 KLRTDPA
+346 KLRTDPT
-353 LRRFKV
+353 LRPFKV
-359 VVITDRKDLQKQLS
+359 VVITDRKDLQAQLS
-373 ETAELTGESVEKAG
+373 ATAELTGESVEKAG

-392 KKLLEWDGPGLVF
+392 KKLLGRDGPGLVF
-405 GTVQKYREQK
+405 GTIQKYRD
-415 VSGPDAEGEEDQ
+415 PDAENESEADETYVRYD
-427 NTEDAGASGG
+427 NG
-437 LDSGRRDAAEPT
+437 LDSGRRDVAERST
-449 LYANGTPKKPTLSEP
+449 SASSSTPKKPSLSDP

-475 ILVDEA
+475 VLVDEA

-565 DLFRDHSKEELEAIK
+565 DLFREHSKDELEAIK

-630 YFEALEQ
+630 YYEALET
-637 AKAELLEEALAL
+637 ARAELLEEALAL
-649 SPEDKALEDSELLLR
+649 APKDKALDDTQLLTR
-664 PPQVKAAIQAWRY
+664 PPRVKAAIQAWRY
-677 RHVLRELE
+677 RKVLGELE
-685 FAVVFSSGNNDDPTW
+685 FAVVFSSGNNDDATW
-700 ARWSER
+700 AKWSDHG
-706 AAVESH
+706 AVESH
-712 IKRFKKPLPP
+712 INRFKKPLPL
-722 LDGSTPLSSQNHDP
+722 LDDGATPKDP

-784 GHGKSHGI
+784 GYGKTHGI

-839 LRAQGVDDLDNV
+839 LRAQGVDDLDDT
-851 EEAVQALADERV
+851 EEAVQALADERL
-863 RAEFVVKLKAFNRG
+863 RAEFVVKLKEFNRG

-895 RLAYIHALARNRYKD
+895 RLAYIQALARNRYKD

-950 DHIGRQVGDRAKAS
+950 AHLGRQVGDRAKAS

-977 MDEDPVKY
+977 LDEDPVKY
-985 GRLSERLEELLDQLD
+985 GRLSQRLEELLEQLD
-1000 GQWAEQVEAFK
+1000 GQWAKQVEALK
-1011 ALIEQLRDGAPGPE
+1011 TLIQQLRDGAQVEGEEIPE
-1025 EDIPDMPAHAQP
+1025 MPVHAEP
-1037 FWRELMA
+1037 FWRELVA
-1044 SAGLEPETIDSATAQ
+1044 SSGLTVEELDEASAQ
-1059 KLLDATEEV
+1059 KLLEATEELV
-1068 VATIQQEIAIPDFWK
+1068 GLIQQEIAIPDFWK
-1083 PSHIPDQERLKQHL
+1083 PSHIPDQQALHQHL
-1097 FSQLMMGGLVPM
+1097 FTTVAMKRLVPF
-1109 DQAEATAERLFD
+1109 DQASELAQRLLD
-1121 LARSNHH
+1121 LARSNYD

>member
-1 LASPEYT
+1 MASPEYT

-23 EFLAGSVDD
+23 EYLAGSLDN

-41 AQVVMEPVLRERL
+41 AQVVMEPLLRERL
-54 RRINLRDG
+54 HAINRRDDT
-62 EPWLD
+62 PWLD
-67 DSRLDQAVAAITRLP
+67 DRRLDQAVSAITRLP
-82 ASKVLEANQQATELL
+82 ASKVLEANKLATELL
-97 QNGLPV
+97 LGGLAV

-122 DEPANNVFTVVNQ
+122 ETPANNVFTVVNQ

-140 PPGHDSAKG
+140 PPGHDTSKG

-171 RTVPEGLS
+171 RTVPEGLT

-192 FLENEVGEHEG
+192 HLDFEVAEHEG
-203 APALFATSQFLVASN
+203 VPALFATSQFLVASN
-218 FDEARVGTIGAR
+218 FDEARVGTIGAG

-247 VAIDLGV
+247 VAIDLDV

-262 LIAGMLTRANLLD
+262 LVAGMLTRGNLLD

-285 VGGQTI
+285 LGGQEI

-297 QQFRG
+297 PQFRG
-302 VTRAVERLKS
+302 VTRAIERLKS
-312 GKTRRQD
+312 GKTRRED
-319 GESDRRGG
+319 GEADRRGG
-327 IVWHTQGSGKSL
+327 IIWHTQGSGKSL

-346 KLRTDPA
+346 KLRSDPS

-359 VVITDRKDLQKQLS
+359 VVITDRKDLQTQLS
-373 ETAELTGESVEKAG
+373 ATAELTGESVEKAA
-387 NTAQL
+387 NTAAL
-392 KKLLEWDGPGLVF
+392 KKLLARDGPGLVF
-405 GTVQKYREQK
+405 GTVQKYRD
-415 VSGPDAEGEEDQ
+415 PDAEGDQDEGDQDEAGEE
-427 NTEDAGASGG
+427 TPSGG
-437 LDSGRRDAAEPT
+437 LDTGRRDAAEPGRT
-449 LYANGTPKKPTLSEP
+449 GTAPRKPTLSAP

-553 IKDGASLDGLFE
+553 IKEGASLDGLFE
-565 DLFRDHSKEELEAIK
+565 DLFREHTKEELEAIK

-585 KGQIFEAPQLIQEKA
+585 KGQIFEAPRLIQEKA

-624 RRAALR
+624 RRAAMR
-630 YFEALEQ
+630 YLEALQE
-637 AKAELLEEALAL
+637 AKTALLEEAIGLG
-649 SPEDKALEDSELLLR
+649 PEDKALDDTQLLTR
-664 PPQVKAAIQAWRY
+664 PPRIKAAIQAWRY
-677 RHVLRELE
+677 REILRQLE
-685 FAVVFSSGNNDDPTW
+685 FAVVFSSGNNDDAAW
-700 ARWSER
+700 AKWSER
-706 AAVESH
+706 AAVENH
-712 IKRFKKPLPP
+712 IKRFKKPL
-722 LDGSTPLSSQNHDP
+722 LHDDP
-736 AKHDP
+736 AKTDS

-757 PIEGVMYLDRSL
+757 PIEGVMYLDRSI

-784 GHGKSHGI
+784 GHGKTHGI

-815 EGALQSLKDEIPLL
+815 DGALQSLKDEIPLL

-839 LRAQGVDDLDNV
+839 LRSQGVDSLADT
-851 EEAVQALADERV
+851 EEAVQALGDERV
-863 RAEFVVKLKAFNRG
+863 RAEFVVKLKEFNRT

-895 RLAYIHALARNRYKD
+895 RLAYLHALARNRYKD
-910 TPELGRDIG
+910 TPELGKDIG

-950 DHIGRQVGDRAKAS
+950 AHIGRQVGDRAKAS
-964 EMEHAVRSHVRKH
+964 EMEHAIRSHVRKH
-977 MDEDPVKY
+977 LDEDPVKY
-985 GRLSERLEELLDQLD
+985 GRLSERLADLLQQLD
-1000 GQWAEQVEAFK
+1000 GQWDEQVEA
-1011 ALIEQLRDGAPGPE
+1011 LRGLTQQLRDGATGPGE
-1025 EDIPDMPAHAQP
+1025 GIPQMPAHAEP
-1037 FWRELMA
+1037 FWRELSA
-1044 SAGLEPETIDSATAQ
+1044 STSLEPEAIDSATAQ
-1059 KLLDATEEV
+1059 TLLDATEEL

-1121 LARSNHH
+1121 LARSNHA
-1128 KLVNA
+1128 KLVSA

>member
-1 LASPEYT
+1 MSSPEYT

-23 EFLAGSVDD
+23 EFLAGSLED
-32 PAVTHRESF
+32 PAATHRESF
-41 AQVVMEPVLRERL
+41 AQVVMQPLLRERL
-54 RRINLRDG
+54 RQINLRDG
-62 EPWLD
+62 EPWID
-67 DSRLDQAVAAITRLP
+67 EARLDQAVAAITRLP
-82 ASKVLEANQQATELL
+82 ASKVLEANRLATELL
-97 QNGLPV
+97 HDGLPV

-112 RGQILRYIDW
+112 RGQVLRYIDW
-122 DEPANNVFTVVNQ
+122 EEPANNVFTVVNQ

-149 HVIPDLVLF
+149 HVIPDLVLL

-179 QAVDQLRRYHDQR
+179 EAVDQLRRYHDQR
-192 FLENEVGEHEG
+192 FQESEVEEHEG
-203 APALFATSQFLVASN
+203 APALFATCQLLVASN
-218 FDEARVGTIGAR
+218 FDQARVGTVGAR

-242 LREAE
+242 GREAE

-262 LIAGMLTRANLLD
+262 LIAGMLSRANLLD

-285 VGGQTI
+285 VGGQEI

-312 GKTRRQD
+312 GKTRRED

-359 VVITDRKDLQKQLS
+359 VVITDRKDLQAQLS
-373 ETAELTGESVEKAG
+373 ATAELTGESVEKAG
-387 NTAQL
+387 NTHQL
-392 KKLLEWDGPGLVF
+392 KRLLARNGPGLVF
-405 GTVQKYREQK
+405 GTIQKYRD
-415 VSGPDAEGEEDQ
+415 PDSEDGTAHD
-427 NTEDAGASGG
+427 NYAGTSPG
-437 LDSGRRDAAEPT
+437 LDSGHRDAAEPAALT
-449 LYANGTPKKPTLSEP
+449 GVGAPKKPALSEP
-464 FEVLN
+464 FETLN
-469 TSEDIL
+469 KSEDVL

-481 HRTQAGDLHANMMRA
+481 HRTQAGDLHGNMLRA

-565 DLFRDHSKEELEAIK
+565 DLFREHSKEELEAIK

-600 QDILRHYVTHILPNG
+600 EDILRHYVTHILPNG

-637 AKAELLEEALAL
+637 ARIDLLEDAMALP
-649 SPEDKALEDSELLLR
+649 PEDKALDDTQLLNRPLR
-664 PPQVKAAIQAWRY
+664 VKAAIQAWRY
-677 RHVLRELE
+677 RQVLGELE
-685 FAVVFSSGNNDDPTW
+685 FAVVFSSGNNDDSAW
-700 ARWSER
+700 AKWSDR
-706 AAVESH
+706 GAVENH
-712 IKRFKKPLPP
+712 VKRFKKPLPP
-722 LDGSTPLSSQNHDP
+722 LDGKPPTNAS
-736 AKHDP
+736 KHDP

-784 GHGKSHGI
+784 GYGKTHGI

-829 RDRHLRVIDV
+829 RDRHLRVVDV
-839 LRAQGVDDLDNV
+839 LRARGVDDLDDA

-863 RAEFVVKLKAFNRG
+863 RAEFMVKLKEFNRG

-895 RLAYIHALARNRYKD
+895 RLAYIHALVRNRYKD
-910 TPELGRDIG
+910 TPELGRDVG

-925 IDDYVISLGI
+925 VDDYVISLGI
-935 DPRIPPVQLTDAEFD
+935 DPQIPPVQLTDAEFD
-950 DHIGRQVGDRAKAS
+950 EHIGRQAGDRAKAS
-964 EMEHAVRSHVRKH
+964 EMEHAARSHVRKH
-977 MDEDPVKY
+977 LDEDPVKY

-1000 GQWAEQVEAFK
+1000 GQWEEQVK
-1011 ALIEQLRDGAPGPE
+1011 ALETLIQQLRDGATE
-1025 EDIPDMPAHAQP
+1025 SDEAVPDMPAHAEP
-1037 FWRELMA
+1037 FWRELVA
-1044 SAGLEPETIDSATAQ
+1044 SAGLVAEEMGAATGQ
-1059 KLLDATEEV
+1059 KLLDATEEI
-1068 VATIQQEIAIPDFWK
+1068 VATIQPEIAIPDFWK

-1097 FSQLMMGGLVPM
+1097 FSQLVMGNLVSV

-1128 KLVNA
+1128 RLVRA

>member
-1 LASPEYT
+1 MAGPEYT

-41 AQVVMEPVLRERL
+41 AQVVMEPLLRKRL

-62 EPWLD
+62 QPWLD
-67 DSRLDQAVAAITRLP
+67 EARLDQAVAAITRLP
-82 ASKVLEANQQATELL
+82 ASRVLKANQQATELL
-97 QNGLPV
+97 LGGLPV

-112 RGQILRYIDW
+112 RGQTLRYIDW
-122 DEPANNVFTVVNQ
+122 EEPANNVFTVVNQ

-140 PPGHDSAKG
+140 PPGHDGAKG

-158 VNGIPLVVVECKS
+158 VNGIPLVVVECKGRS
-171 RTVPEGLS
+171 VPEGIS

-192 FLENEVGEHEG
+192 FLEGEVGEHEG

-242 LREAE
+242 MREAE

-262 LIAGMLTRANLLD
+262 LIAGMLTRVNLLD

-285 VGGQTI
+285 VGGQAI

-319 GESDRRGG
+319 GEADRRGG

-359 VVITDRKDLQKQLS
+359 VVITDRKDLQAQLS
-373 ETAELTGESVEKAG
+373 ATAELTGESVEKAG

-392 KKLLEWDGPGLVF
+392 KKLLGRDGPGLVF
-405 GTVQKYREQK
+405 GTIQKYRD
-415 VSGPDAEGEEDQ
+415 PDAEGESE
-427 NTEDAGASGG
+427 AGQEPDEAGGGGGGG
-437 LDSGRRDAAEPT
+437 LDTGRRDAAESI
-449 LYANGTPKKPTLSEP
+449 KKPTLSEP

-469 TSEDIL
+469 TSEEIL

-630 YFEALEQ
+630 YFEALE
-637 AKAELLEEALAL
+637 AARAELLEEALAL
-649 SPEDKALEDSELLLR
+649 SPEDKALDDTQLLTR
-664 PPQVKAAIQAWRY
+664 PPRVKAAIQAWRY
-677 RHVLRELE
+677 RKVLGELE
-685 FAVVFSSGNNDDPTW
+685 FAVVFSSGNNDDATW
-700 ARWSER
+700 ARWSDR

-722 LDGSTPLSSQNHDP
+722 LDGATPKDP

-829 RDRHLRVIDV
+829 RDRHLRVVDV
-839 LRAQGVDDLDNV
+839 LRGQGVDDLDDT

-863 RAEFVVKLKAFNRG
+863 RAEFVVKLKEFNRG

-950 DHIGRQVGDRAKAS
+950 EHLGRQVGDRAKAS
-964 EMEHAVRSHVRKH
+964 EMEHAVRAHTRKH
-977 MDEDPVKY
+977 LDEDPVKY
-985 GRLSERLEELLDQLD
+985 GRLSERLEELLEQLD
-1000 GQWAEQVEAFK
+1000 GQWAEQVEALRT
-1011 ALIEQLRDGAPGPE
+1011 LIQQLRDGARVEGEEIPE
-1025 EDIPDMPAHAQP
+1025 MPAHAEP
-1037 FWRELMA
+1037 FWRELVA
-1044 SAGLEPETIDSATAQ
+1044 SSGLSVEELDEASAQ
-1059 KLLDATEEV
+1059 KLLEATEELV
-1068 VATIQQEIAIPDFWK
+1068 GLIQQEIAIPDFWK
-1083 PSHIPDQERLKQHL
+1083 PSHIPDQETLRQHIFSRLMIKR
-1097 FSQLMMGGLVPM
+1097 LVPF
-1109 DQAEATAERLFD
+1109 DQASEVAQRLLD
-1121 LARSNHH
+1121 LARSNHD